1 LKNADAPA
9 NFLRAGVLG
18 MDAPMARPLADPNL
32 DRRIAMAVFELVA
45 RHGVDG
51 LGVRLVAEA
60 AGLSTGTLNYRFG
73 NKQGLLLAAIDFAY
87 RPPADF
93 AAHAGSPRASLRRLA
108 RRYVLRQPKVRVWWR
123 FYFAA
128 VAHAAK
134 DAEVAQRLAHNR
146 RSLVLFFAAALAAE
160 AAPGGPAAPRPEGAH
175 EALLAPAPEAEEAA
189 ERLVAL
195 AHGLALRQLTEPGEA
210 TVAACECLLEAEIE
224 LACRSRTS
232 VQLSEA

>member
-1 LKNADAPA
+1 
-9 NFLRAGVLG
+9 
-18 MDAPMARPLADPNL
+18 MDTPMARPLADPNL

-93 AAHAGSPRASLRRLA
+93 SAHAGSPRASLRRLA

-134 DAEVAQRLAHNR
+134 DAEVAQRLADNR
-146 RSLVLFFAAALAAE
+146 RSLVLFFAAALAAG
-160 AAPGGPAAPRPEGAH
+160 AAPGGPADPRPEGAH
-175 EALLAPAPEAEEAA
+175 EARLAPAAPEAEEAA

-210 TVAACECLLEAEIE
+210 TVAACERLLEAEIE

-232 VQLSEA
+232 VQLSEP